1 MGRYVGVLQDLGG
14 PKIRLLD
21 VENPFDLHNG
31 ERISFRKDLKVC
43 SRDHL
48 AINHPEILDQL
59 NVGSRIYIADGLIRL
74 EVDKITG
81 DEIKTK
87 VLVGGRISSRKGV
100 NFPNVK
106 LMLNSLTEKDRQD
119 VLFALKNGF
128 DFIAMSFVKTRNDVL
143 ALKQFIEDNG
153 GNIPV
158 ISKIEKHEAIEDI
171 DNIIDVS
178 DGIMVA
184 RGDLGVEIDL
194 EKVPVIQKMII
205 SKANALN
212 KPVITAT
219 QMLIS
224 MINLPRPTRAEVSDV
239 ANAVLDGTDAVML
252 SDETAVGNF
261 PVEAIG
267 VMVNTILET
276 EKIYPYNK
284 SFIAS
289 GNYAIPYAGSTLS
302 KNLGINKIVVFTS
315 TGASAMRTAFF
326 RPEADIIANVT
337 NIEVARKLALMW
349 GIHPNMLQT
358 SSVDIDEMIDNFII
372 KGVEDGIVQ
381 KGEKVVIIMG
391 YPAGVPGSTNL
402 LRVVNI

>member
-1 MGRYVGVLQDLGG
+1 
-14 PKIRLLD
+14 
-21 VENPFDLHNG
+21 
-31 ERISFRKDLKVC
+31 
-43 SRDHL
+43 
-48 AINHPEILDQL
+48 
-59 NVGSRIYIADGLIRL
+59 
-74 EVDKITG
+74 
-81 DEIKTK
+81 
-87 VLVGGRISSRKGV
+87 VGGRISSRKELT
-100 NFPNVK
+100 FP
-106 LMLNSLTEKDRQD
+106 MSSLHLIHSQKKTGRMFF
-119 VLFALKNGF
+119 LSLKNRF
-128 DFIAMSFVKTRNDVL
+128 DFIAMSFVKTKNDVL
-143 ALKQFIEDNG
+143 ELKQFIKDNG
-153 GNIPV
+153 GNTPV

-261 PVEAIG
+261 PVEAVG
-267 VMVNTILET
+267 VMVKTILEA

-289 GNYAIPYAGSTLS
+289 GNYAIPYAGSNLS

-315 TGASAMRTAFF
+315 TGASAMRTSFLDL
-326 RPEADIIANVT
+326 RLI
-337 NIEVARKLALMW
+337 LLQ
-349 GIHPNMLQT
+349 MLQILKWQE
-358 SSVDIDEMIDNFII
+358 SFLWYGEFIQI
-372 KGVEDGIVQ
+372 CYKRH
-381 KGEKVVIIMG
+381 
-391 YPAGVPGSTNL
+391 
-402 LRVVNI
+402 LRI